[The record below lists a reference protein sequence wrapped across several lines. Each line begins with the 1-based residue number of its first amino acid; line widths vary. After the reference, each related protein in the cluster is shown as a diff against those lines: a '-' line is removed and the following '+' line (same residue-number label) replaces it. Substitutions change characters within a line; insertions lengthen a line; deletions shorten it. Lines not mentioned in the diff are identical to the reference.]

1 MTMTD
6 DFYILIDAD
15 IVAYQT
21 ATIADQLD
29 PFDGTPR
36 RDITLQDL
44 VETASA
50 DIKIYHEIFE
60 EPSEVVLVF
69 SPSDRSNFRKSVDST
84 YKQNRN
90 PKPKPKMYWELVR
103 ELKTIYNNIEING
116 LEGDDVLGIMHTRN
130 PKNSVMVSSDKDMK
144 TIPGRLY
151 DFHHNEHH
159 HITPNQANYN
169 WMYQTL
175 MGDST
180 DGYPGCPGIGKKKA
194 AAILPTI
201 DENECED
208 VYLER
213 MWFEVLE
220 TYRAYF
226 KNPDV
231 AESAAVRQARLA
243 RILRCQDYDWVDQT
257 VRLWHPKEAVNLPL
271 NR

>member
-1 MTMTD
+1 MMTD

-50 DIKIYHEIFE
+50 DIKIYHEIWE
-60 EPSEVVLVF
+60 KPSEVVLVF

-103 ELKTIYNNIEING
+103 ELKTIYNNVEING